1 VTDGTVW
8 TSADV
13 AAATGGRAVG
23 RWATTGVSIDS
34 RAIDPGDLFVAL
46 QGERSDGNAY
56 AGDAL
61 RRGAAAAMVSRADA
75 LPKTA
80 PGIVVYDTQRALEDL
95 GRAGRAR
102 SSAKVVAV
110 TGSVGKTGTKE
121 MLGLALGALGPTAY
135 SVRSFNNHIG
145 VPLTLARL
153 PKDCAFAVCE
163 IGMNHPG
170 EIDALTRQVRPHV
183 AIITT
188 VEPAHLAFF
197 PSVEAIADAKAE
209 IFHGMAGGTA
219 ILNRDNAHF
228 DRLAAAARAS
238 GVSRIIAFGADER
251 ADVRL
256 TSYET
261 EAGRSLVEATVAGKA
276 VAYAL
281 GVEGRHW
288 AMNSLA
294 ALAAVDALGG
304 SVEAASRALVKM
316 TAPKGRGARHR
327 LDWTDGT
334 LLLIDDSYNAS
345 PAAMRAAFTVLGAA
359 EVGEGGRRI
368 AALGD
373 MRELGAT
380 SADLHAGLAEAII
393 AAGIDLVFTV
403 GPEMENLHAAL
414 PAERRGSHAE
424 TAEALAPVLV
434 ESLRAGDAVLVK
446 GSLTTRMGAVVEAL
460 QKAGRKEPCRH
471 AL

>member
-1 VTDGTVW
+1 MTGGAIW

-46 QGERSDGNAY
+46 QGERVDGNAY

-61 RRGAAAAMVSRADA
+61 RRGAAAAMVTRADA
-75 LPKTA
+75 LPKAA
-80 PGIVVYDTQRALEDL
+80 PGIVVDDAQRALEDL

-102 SSAKVVAV
+102 SSSKVIAV

-121 MLGLALGALGPTAY
+121 MLGLAFGALGPTAF
-135 SVRSFNNHIG
+135 SVKSFNNHIG

-153 PKDCAFAVCE
+153 PKDCAYAVCE

-170 EIDALTRQVRPHV
+170 EIDVLTRQVRPHL
-183 AIITT
+183 AIVTT
-188 VEPAHLAFF
+188 VEPAHLEFF

-209 IFHGMAGGTA
+209 IFHSMGGGTA
-219 ILNRDNAHF
+219 VLNRDNPHF

-238 GVSRIIAFGADER
+238 GVARIVAFGSDER
-251 ADVRL
+251 SDVRL
-256 TSYET
+256 TGYQT
-261 EAGRSLVEATVAGKA
+261 EAGRSLVEATVTGRP

-294 ALAAVDALGG
+294 VLAAVDALGG
-304 SVEAASRALVKM
+304 PVEAAARALARM

-327 LDWTDGT
+327 LAWKDGS

-345 PAAMRAAFTVLGAA
+345 PAATRAAFAVLAA
-359 EVGEGGRRI
+359 TEVGAGGRRI

-373 MRELGAT
+373 MRELGAA
-380 SADLHAGLAEAII
+380 SAALHAGLAEAAT

-403 GPEMENLHAAL
+403 GPEMAHLDAAL
-414 PAERRGSHAE
+414 PAERRGGHAE

-434 ESLRAGDAVLVK
+434 DQLRPGDAVLVK
-446 GSLTTRMGAVVEAL
+446 GSLTTRMGSVVEAL
-460 QKAGRKEPCRH
+460 LKAGRKEPCRH